1 LLIRRVQLLQSLS
14 KGQEINLP
22 FDSLHGKNTAKTKEH
37 IMAKAQFVP
46 TRTIRFQKGNFQTVL
61 SMEFPSDGWHLIPLD
76 YLIQGEGDSQVDE
89 GGELVS
95 FVVEAAGEN
104 EIDYDA
110 LLKCR
115 VIDGVVDAI
124 YTPGVMGADG
134 QLYLVSG
141 DNRFLIEY
149 DTDSQRFLVGNLKGR
164 LTEREYKRADESTGK
179 AVSILFTPNNSDLKV
194 VYDIPFVLKKWEDIS
209 HKLPE
214 GAIVSLELFEWI
226 LQEQGAELLANILLQ
241 TLGEGEWKLIDW
253 VKRESQKPKDG
264 EKPLPPNYQL
274 FLTKMNGEPLPDT
287 YFSNKAVSDQLNAM
301 SKVFRSYLAQGR
313 ELKLKITEIY
323 KVGQYDAAKCAIQFL
338 PPTTAA
344 VGMKSAAVADL
355 QLSPQKILPAQ
366 TAAEFMQRMNPVDT
380 EAVEVKATPIAAVDE
395 KGEGYDPIPF

>member
-1 LLIRRVQLLQSLS
+1 
-14 KGQEINLP
+14 
-22 FDSLHGKNTAKTKEH
+22 
-37 IMAKAQFVP
+37 MATQKAQFVP

-76 YLIQGEGDSQVDE
+76 YLIQGEGDSRVNE

-95 FVVEAAGEN
+95 FVVEAAGDVEIDG
-104 EIDYDA
+104 ESDIDYDA

-134 QLYLVSG
+134 QLYLVTG
-141 DNRFLIEY
+141 DNRFRIEY

-164 LTEREYKRADESTGK
+164 LTEREYKRVDESTGK

-194 VYDIPFVLKKWEDIS
+194 VYDIPFVLKKWEDIF

-241 TLGEGEWKLIDW
+241 TLGGSGSIQKLPSLGEGEWKLVDW

-301 SKVFRSYLAQGR
+301 TKVFRSYIAQGR

-323 KVGQYDAAKCAIQFL
+323 KVGQYDAAKAAIQL
-338 PPTTAA
+338 LAPTAAA
-344 VGMKSAAVADL
+344 VGMKSAAVADP
-355 QLSPQKILPAQ
+355 QLLPQKVLPAQ
-366 TAAEFMQRMNPVDT
+366 TAAEFIQPMNPIDT
-380 EAVEVKATPIAAVDE
+380 EAVEIKATPIAEVDE
-395 KGEGYDPIPF
+395 KGEEYDPIPF

>member
-1 LLIRRVQLLQSLS
+1 
-14 KGQEINLP
+14 
-22 FDSLHGKNTAKTKEH
+22 
-37 IMAKAQFVP
+37 MANSKAQFVP
-46 TRTIRFQKGNFQTVL
+46 TQTIRFSKTNFQTVL

-89 GGELVS
+89 GAELVS
-95 FVVEAAGEN
+95 FVVEAAGES

-134 QLYLVSG
+134 HLYLVSG

-149 DTDSQRFLVGNLKGR
+149 DADLQRFLVGNLKGR

-179 AVSILFTPNNSDLKV
+179 AVSIQFTPNNPDLKV
-194 VYDIPFVLKKWEDIS
+194 IYDIPFVLKKWEDIA

-214 GAIVSLELFEWI
+214 GAIISQELFEWV
-226 LQEQGAELLANILLQ
+226 LAEQSSELLANILLQ
-241 TLGEGEWKLIDW
+241 TLGGGGGGSIQKLPSLGQGEWKLVDW

-264 EKPLPPNYQL
+264 EKPLPANYQL

-301 SKVFRSYLAQGR
+301 TKVFRDYLAQGR
-313 ELKLKITEIY
+313 ELKLKITDIY
-323 KVGQYDAAKCAIQFL
+323 KVGQYDAAKATIQL
-338 PPTTAA
+338 LAPTAAA
-344 VGMKSAAVADL
+344 VGMKSAAVAD
-355 QLSPQKILPAQ
+355 PMLPASQ
-366 TAAEFMQRMNPVDT
+366 SATVNNVVD
-380 EAVEVKATPIAAVDE
+380 VKAVATD
-395 KGEGYDPIPF
+395 YDPVPF

>member
-1 LLIRRVQLLQSLS
+1 MMTT
-14 KGQEINLP
+14 QE
-22 FDSLHGKNTAKTKEH
+22 AKK
-37 IMAKAQFVP
+37 AKFVA
-46 TRTIRFQKGNFQTVL
+46 TRTVRFQKGNFQTVI
-61 SMEFPSDGWHLIPLD
+61 SMEFPSDGWHLIPLG
-76 YLIQGEGDSQVDE
+76 YLIQGEGDSKVDE

-104 EIDYDA
+104 NEIDYDA

-115 VIDGVVDAI
+115 VNDGVVDEI

-134 QLYLVSG
+134 QLYLVTG

-149 DTDSQRFLVGNLKGR
+149 DADSQRFLVGNLKGR

-241 TLGEGEWKLIDW
+241 TLGGSGSGSIQKLPSLGEGEWKLVDW

-323 KVGQYDAAKCAIQFL
+323 KVGQYDAAKATIQL
-338 PPTTAA
+338 LAPTTAA
-344 VGMKSAAVADL
+344 VGMKSAAVADP
-355 QLSPQKILPAQ
+355 QLPPQKVLLAQ
-366 TAAEFMQRMNPVDT
+366 TGAEFMRSTNPVDV
-380 EAVEVKATPIAAVDE
+380 EAVEVNATSVIGVDE
-395 KGEGYDPIPF
+395 KGQAYDPIPF

>member
-1 LLIRRVQLLQSLS
+1 
-14 KGQEINLP
+14 
-22 FDSLHGKNTAKTKEH
+22 
-37 IMAKAQFVP
+37 MANPKAQFVP
-46 TRTIRFQKGNFQTVL
+46 TRTIRFQKTNFQTVL

-89 GGELVS
+89 GAELVS
-95 FVVEAAGEN
+95 FVVEAAGEGS
-104 EIDYDA
+104 EIDYDG

-134 QLYLVSG
+134 HLYLVSG

-149 DTDSQRFLVGNLKGR
+149 DAESQRFLVGNLKGK
-164 LTEREYKRADESTGK
+164 LTERIYKRADDSEGK
-179 AVSILFTPNNSDLKV
+179 AVSIQFTPDNKDLKV
-194 VYDIPFVLKKWEDIS
+194 IYDVPFVLKKWEDIA

-214 GAIVSLELFEWI
+214 GAIVSQELFEWV

-241 TLGEGEWKLIDW
+241 TLGGSGGGSIQKLPSLGMGEWKLIDW

-274 FLTKMNGEPLPDT
+274 FLTEMNGKPLPDT

-301 SKVFRSYLAQGR
+301 TKVFRDYLGQGR
-313 ELKLKITEIY
+313 ELKLKITDIY
-323 KVGQYDAAKCAIQFL
+323 KVGQYDAAKATIQL
-338 PPTTAA
+338 LAPTAA
-344 VGMKSAAVADL
+344 AIGMKSAAVADPML
-355 QLSPQKILPAQ
+355 PQARVKD
-366 TAAEFMQRMNPVDT
+366 AAEFMRSLNPIDT
-380 EAVEVKATPIAAVDE
+380 EAVEVTATPITGADE
-395 KGEGYDPIPF
+395 NVIPF